1 MFNSL
6 AFTLGLVGSVLA
18 KEGSLPDVSSFVSGA
33 LKMVF
38 RQLKQEE
45 PAKSASKPRNDTLMA
60 QVLID
65 IKLLIYVDRLLNL
78 AG

>member
-1 MFNSL
+1 
-6 AFTLGLVGSVLA
+6 
-18 KEGSLPDVSSFVSGA
+18 
-33 LKMVF
+33 MVF